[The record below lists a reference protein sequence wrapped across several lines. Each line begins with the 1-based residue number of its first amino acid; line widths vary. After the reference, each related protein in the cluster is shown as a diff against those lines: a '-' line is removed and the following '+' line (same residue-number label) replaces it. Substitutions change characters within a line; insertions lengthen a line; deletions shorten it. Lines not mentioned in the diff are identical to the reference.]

1 MIQSGVQEMYAQIV
15 YKDNKIMELN
25 NKILDHEKKMMD
37 LQEFISEKNEVIKGR
52 DKVFEVINTGI
63 WLNNIFYDILT
74 CSQFRKFCILM
85 TFPKMWI
92 AFTFKSFQYLHPL
105 PP

>member
-52 DKVFEVINTGI
+52 DKVFEVSNTENWHNIIVINTIFFLVCLAVYSIVSLAFNWVFWKNVG
-63 WLNNIFYDILT
+63 NIY
-74 CSQFRKFCILM
+74 M
-85 TFPKMWI
+85 
-92 AFTFKSFQYLHPL
+92 
-105 PP
+105 

>member
-1 MIQSGVQEMYAQIV
+1 MYAQIV

-52 DKVFEVINTGI
+52 DKVFEVSNTENRHNIIVINT
-63 WLNNIFYDILT
+63 IFFGLFSCVQY
-74 CSQFRKFCILM
+74 SKSCI
-85 TFPKMWI
+85 
-92 AFTFKSFQYLHPL
+92 
-105 PP
+105 

>member
-1 MIQSGVQEMYAQIV
+1 MTQSGIQEMYAQIV

-52 DKVFEVINTGI
+52 DKVFEVSNTENWFNFI
-63 WLNNIFYDILT
+63 VINNIFHDLLS
-74 CSQFRKFCILM
+74 CVQFRKEKCG
-85 TFPKMWI
+85 
-92 AFTFKSFQYLHPL
+92 
-105 PP
+105 

>member
-1 MIQSGVQEMYAQIV
+1 MRQSGVQEMYAQIV

-52 DKVFEVINTGI
+52 DKVFEVSNTGI
-63 WLNNIFYDILT
+63 WLNNIFHDILT
-74 CSQFRKFCILM
+74 CAQFRKFCILM
-85 TFPKMWI
+85 TFPKNVDNI
-92 AFTFKSFQYLHPL
+92 YI
-105 PP
+105 

>member
-1 MIQSGVQEMYAQIV
+1 MYAQIV

-52 DKVFEVINTGI
+52 DKVFEVSNT
-63 WLNNIFYDILT
+63 DILT

-85 TFPKMWI
+85 TFQKNVGNI
-92 AFTFKSFQYLHPL
+92 YI
-105 PP
+105 